1 MKHVVLIRHGQSLA
15 QQAAK
20 HHQNG
25 SGKSKGS
32 RYSRK
37 NDPELQDCFLSHKGV
52 QQAIDLSRNE
62 ILLKYHFDLICT
74 SPLTRAIATTCL
86 WQIYSLNH
94 PRHHDQQQAEGA
106 GSLVLPSSSVA
117 PNTAAAAAAV
127 TPIPIV
133 VRAEISEAGSRI
145 PENQGRR
152 VHVIVKDLK
161 EKLSSYSTNT
171 TTLASSSFLLD
182 EDWIDFSMLPDSW
195 PNVDCGHG
203 GMLESFTTWL
213 NSRQEMNVAVV
224 CHCHVIRWLLR
235 NAIDR
240 VPNCEPIE
248 CILTNDGRW
257 MLKSDFL
264 KK

>member
-1 MKHVVLIRHGQSLA
+1 MKHVILIRHGQSLA

-20 HHQNG
+20 HHQNS
-25 SGKSKGS
+25 SGKSKS

-37 NDPELQDCFLSHKGV
+37 NDPGLQDCFLSHKGV

-86 WQIYSLNH
+86 WQMYSLNH
-94 PRHHDQQQAEGA
+94 PRHHDQQQAGA
-106 GSLVLPSSSVA
+106 GSLVVPSSAA
-117 PNTAAAAAAV
+117 PNTAAAAV
-127 TPIPIV
+127 TPVPIV
-133 VRAEISEAGSRI
+133 VRAEISEAGSKL

-171 TTLASSSFLLD
+171 TTLAPSFLLD

-203 GMLESFTTWL
+203 GMLESFTRWL

-224 CHCHVIRWLLR
+224 CHCNVIRWLLR

-257 MLKSDFL
+257 MLKKDIL
-264 KK
+264 KE